1 MMNKITRSLMNIVNK
16 IKIYLL
22 ILFTMSIK
30 LLVVLFINNIKLYNI
45 HLENIE
51 NRKSIEYRKKMV

>member
-1 MMNKITRSLMNIVNK
+1 MMNKITRSLMSIVNK

-30 LLVVLFINNIKLYNI
+30 LVVVLFIMNIKLYNI

-51 NRKSIEYRKKMV
+51 NRKIIEYRKKMV

>member
-1 MMNKITRSLMNIVNK
+1 MMNKITRSLMDIVNK

-22 ILFTMSIK
+22 TLFTMSIK
-30 LLVVLFINNIKLYNI
+30 LLVVLFIMNIKLYNI
-45 HLENIE
+45 RLENIE